1 MYFNGDW
8 LLLYSTENCCDPRGS
23 YDNSYDTRCGGLQL
37 LVVEI
42 LAMGGTE
49 KKKTCTRS
57 HQLAT
62 QQRIY
67 LKGSN
72 GRFRQRLSLS
82 PLGFGSLCFSEST
95 KLLHDRC
102 KTDPIIGLLVSL
114 HKPCCFFSISSL
126 LVLLLCSG
134 HLCEGAGVW
143 CVPEGSPP
151 RPALW
156 EGRQQQY

>member
-1 MYFNGDW
+1 MWRFCSCWW
-8 LLLYSTENCCDPRGS
+8 LRFWPWGALK
-23 YDNSYDTRCGGLQL
+23 
-37 LVVEI
+37 
-42 LAMGGTE
+42 
-49 KKKTCTRS
+49 KKKTCFRS

-95 KLLHDRC
+95 KLLHDGC

-114 HKPCCFFSISSL
+114 HKPYCFLSISSL

-143 CVPEGSPP
+143 CGPEGSPP

-156 EGRQQQY
+156 GADSSSTRSSSNSSSCRERSAFFLSFSSSVN